1 MKRIKGRH
9 GAPFYSLAE
18 PLAET
23 IDPNSAADFSQFSQ
37 RKFNNFF
44 FRFNDLLNDLVHDF
58 LRALRS
64 F

>member
-1 MKRIKGRH
+1 M
-9 GAPFYSLAE
+9 APLFVLRNR
-18 PLAET
+18 LAET
-23 IDPNSAADFSQFSQ
+23 IDPNSAADFSQLSQ